1 MVTESCF
8 CIKQGD
14 ERDDSTKKV
23 SIFNQLIKNST
34 VIRKSFFFDGFS
46 IEDGINIPTVIR
58 KICFVSEVFS
68 LTVLT

>member
-46 IEDGINIPTVIR
+46 IEDGIILKLKCNLKEMFPP
-58 KICFVSEVFS
+58 EA
-68 LTVLT
+68 

>member
-34 VIRKSFFFDGFS
+34 VIRKSFFFDGFN
-46 IEDGINIPTVIR
+46 IEDGIILKLKCNLKEMFPP
-58 KICFVSEVFS
+58 EA
-68 LTVLT
+68 

>member
-34 VIRKSFFFDGFS
+34 VIRKSFFFDDFS
-46 IEDGINIPTVIR
+46 IEDGIILKLKCNLKEMFPP
-58 KICFVSEVFS
+58 EA
-68 LTVLT
+68 